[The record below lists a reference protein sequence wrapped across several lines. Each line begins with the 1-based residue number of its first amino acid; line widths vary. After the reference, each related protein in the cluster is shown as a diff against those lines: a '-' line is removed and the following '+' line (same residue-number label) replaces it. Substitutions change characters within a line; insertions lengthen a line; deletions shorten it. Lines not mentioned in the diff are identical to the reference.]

1 MKNVFDINVEQDGYD
16 GKAFLSKQVSF
27 DLQDKIEKASVEF
40 MEEEQKSQIS
50 LPLIIVEII
59 CMIIVFGVLRGIIE
73 VGFAKAFSN
82 APFLMI
88 GGIAA
93 ANVWLAIWLH
103 GRKKEKKLFQYV
115 EEENILED
123 IEKWE
128 KLAQNELEMPEDK
141 IEVDVLAEAYEM
153 KKGKKKPLFTPVTGN
168 PELNMYFKGENLC
181 FADMTEEYSIP
192 LADITVIEKIKK
204 NVTIEEW
211 HKEEDRKDP
220 KYKKY
225 KIATN
230 NYGLLLKGYYSIQ
243 IQSMWGEFEIQMP
256 DYEEEAVMMIADK
269 AGKSIVGN

>member
-1 MKNVFDINVEQDGYD
+1 M
-16 GKAFLSKQVSF
+16 SKQVSF

-59 CMIIVFGVLRGIIE
+59 CMIIVFIALRVLIE

-82 APFLMI
+82 GLILMI

-93 ANVWLAIWLH
+93 AIVWLAIWLH
-103 GRKKEKKLFQYV
+103 GKKKEKKLFQYV

-141 IEVDVLAEAYEM
+141 IEVDVLAEAYEI
-153 KKGKKKPLFTPVTGN
+153 KKGKKKPLFKPITGN
-168 PELNMYFKGENLC
+168 PEFNMYFKEDTLC
-181 FADMTEEYSIP
+181 FADMTEEYSVP
-192 LADITVIEKIKK
+192 LEDITLIKRVK
-204 NVTIEEW
+204 ENVTIEEW
-211 HKEEDRKDP
+211 HKEVDRKDP

-225 KIATN
+225 KIVTN

>member
-1 MKNVFDINVEQDGYD
+1 MKNVFDINIEKDGYD
-16 GKAFLSKQVSF
+16 GKAFLSRQVSL
-27 DLQDKIEKASVEF
+27 DLQDKIEQASVNF

-59 CMIIVFGVLRGIIE
+59 CMIIVFGVLRGVIE
-73 VGFAKAFSN
+73 IGISKMFSN
-82 APFLMI
+82 APFLAI
-88 GGIAA
+88 GGIVAA
-93 ANVWLAIWLH
+93 LVWLAIWLH
-103 GRKKEKKLFQYV
+103 GRKKEKNLFQYM

-141 IEVDVLAEAYEM
+141 IETDVLAEAYEM
-153 KKGKKKPLFTPVTGN
+153 KKGKKKPLFKPVTGN
-168 PELNMYFKGENLC
+168 PEFNMYFKEDTLC
-181 FADMTEEYSIP
+181 FADMTEEYSVP
-192 LADITVIEKIKK
+192 LEDITLIKRVK
-204 NVTIEEW
+204 ENVTIEEW
-211 HKEEDRKDP
+211 HKEVDRKDP

-269 AGKSIVGN
+269 AGKSILG